1 MERLTELLRNLRV
14 RTKFLLILLLATA
27 LVSAAA
33 LGAVHIPMKAYDDRL
48 YQSSAQTIALFAE
61 QIQSELQ
68 DFEAISYRILADN
81 TLQKNLS
88 IMKSTSP
95 GTVAWVSA
103 QTEVANRVAYFGLWF
118 SNTVS
123 FRLKTEG
130 GRSYGQFF
138 RSAVYDDELT
148 TDRIELAES
157 LDGRLTWVVADG
169 QEPQLFLLRGI
180 REMQGPTLDTL
191 ATMLI
196 EVDFP
201 ALVEQ
206 YRGAMTRLGSPLQC
220 AIYRDGVC
228 LYASNE
234 AVSALQPGANGYT
247 RMKLDGQDMLCVRY
261 TGTDG
266 MQYVTLVDYGSI
278 SRRVFAAVCITA
290 LVILAAT
297 VLAMVVSGWL
307 MTNVLNHLQVLL
319 EKFNDFAATGR
330 PVSVTDLRYQ
340 KRLDEIG
347 SLHRRFDWMTRE
359 WDRMTREREEQQR
372 LLQEKQ
378 IQQLRAQIRPHFL
391 YNTLE
396 SIYCLAQNAGD
407 ERIATMT
414 DALGKLLRASLND
427 KRDIVTVA
435 EDLQITREY
444 LRIQLI
450 RYGDRLQVEY
460 GVEDQ
465 VMDCRIPAMTIQPLV
480 ENAIHHAAE
489 HMLDTCIIRITGRVE
504 PDGVDLVVEDNG
516 PGLDEDILAKLESGA
531 VKPEGLGIGMRN
543 IHRRVQYAFSEEYG
557 LRVRCGDGR
566 TRIIVHLPDTR
577 PGR

>member
-1 MERLTELLRNLRV
+1 M
-14 RTKFLLILLLATA
+14 
-27 LVSAAA
+27 
-33 LGAVHIPMKAYDDRL
+33 
-48 YQSSAQTIALFAE
+48 
-61 QIQSELQ
+61 
-68 DFEAISYRILADN
+68 
-81 TLQKNLS
+81 
-88 IMKSTSP
+88 
-95 GTVAWVSA
+95 
-103 QTEVANRVAYFGLWF
+103 
-118 SNTVS
+118 
-123 FRLKTEG
+123 
-130 GRSYGQFF
+130 
-138 RSAVYDDELT
+138 
-148 TDRIELAES
+148 
-157 LDGRLTWVVADG
+157 VADG

-372 LLQEKQ
+372 LLQEKADPAAAGPDPPAFPVQ
-378 IQQLRAQIRPHFL
+378 HAGVHLLPGPR
-391 YNTLE
+391 T
-396 SIYCLAQNAGD
+396 AGD

-489 HMLDTCIIRITGRVE
+489 HMLGHLHHPHHRPGGTGR
-504 PDGVDLVVEDNG
+504 
-516 PGLDEDILAKLESGA
+516 
-531 VKPEGLGIGMRN
+531 R
-543 IHRRVQYAFSEEYG
+543 
-557 LRVRCGDGR
+557 
-566 TRIIVHLPDTR
+566 
-577 PGR
+577 

>member
-138 RSAVYDDELT
+138 RSAVNDDELT

-297 VLAMVVSGWL
+297 VLAMVVSGW
-307 MTNVLNHLQVLL
+307 QI
-319 EKFNDFAATGR
+319 GR
-330 PVSVTDLRYQ
+330 AHV
-340 KRLDEIG
+340 
-347 SLHRRFDWMTRE
+347 
-359 WDRMTREREEQQR
+359 
-372 LLQEKQ
+372 
-378 IQQLRAQIRPHFL
+378 
-391 YNTLE
+391 
-396 SIYCLAQNAGD
+396 
-407 ERIATMT
+407 
-414 DALGKLLRASLND
+414 
-427 KRDIVTVA
+427 
-435 EDLQITREY
+435 
-444 LRIQLI
+444 
-450 RYGDRLQVEY
+450 
-460 GVEDQ
+460 
-465 VMDCRIPAMTIQPLV
+465 
-480 ENAIHHAAE
+480 
-489 HMLDTCIIRITGRVE
+489 
-504 PDGVDLVVEDNG
+504 
-516 PGLDEDILAKLESGA
+516 
-531 VKPEGLGIGMRN
+531 
-543 IHRRVQYAFSEEYG
+543 
-557 LRVRCGDGR
+557 
-566 TRIIVHLPDTR
+566 
-577 PGR
+577 